1 MPMRKPKGVDVKH
14 GWTFLSNH
22 SHVLICLAIDPQM
35 RLRDVALKVGITE
48 RAVQKIV
55 ADLETGGVIERH
67 KVGRRNTYSI
77 DLSRKLRHPVEAHR
91 SIRSL
96 LELVLDGEQVATI
109 HEI

>member
-1 MPMRKPKGVDVKH
+1 MPTKKPTAADIKH

-22 SHVLICLAIDPQM
+22 SHVLICLAIDPEM

-55 ADLETGGVIERH
+55 ADLENGGVIERH
-67 KVGRRNTYSI
+67 RVGRRNTYSI
-77 DLSRKLRHPVEAHR
+77 DLARKLRHPVEAHR

-96 LELVLDGEQVATI
+96 LELILDDEQVSKI
-109 HEI
+109 R